1 MSVKSESRSVAGGG
15 VLRRYFWS
23 VLSAGGRNRFRGIY
37 RGWTHWY
44 LRHAGYFASCGF
56 SGRALLVQAAGTTP
70 GSERTAVLAAATYI
84 PRGHSHATPAK
95 RSASRTFTHR
105 ITGGRSMRSRTADA
119 ATALVEG
126 LLDLL
131 DAVLEVPARVYLLV
145 SLVVVVVIVFAA
157 VGPHL

>member
-1 MSVKSESRSVAGGG
+1 MRERFESRSVAGGG
-15 VLRRYFWS
+15 VLRRYFRS
-23 VLSAGGRNRFRGIY
+23 VLSAGGRNGFWGFHRG
-37 RGWTHWY
+37 GFDGH
-44 LRHAGYFASCGF
+44 LRNPRYFASCGF

-131 DAVLEVPARVYLLV
+131 DAFLAVPARVYLLV